1 MDLLIGDVF
10 RTGARSVP
18 DRIAA
23 AMGERRLTYRELGQ
37 QSNRVAHVLR
47 DLGVG
52 HQDRVVMWSNTTL
65 DAIPVFAAA
74 AKLGAVFA
82 PANALLG
89 VDEAVEMVALARP
102 SLLIVDDAH
111 AESGEVVAQKVGVP
125 LVCMHRRR
133 GCRHFVA
140 RRRGGRVRRRHP

>member
-18 DRIAA
+18 NRIAA
-23 AMGERRLTYRELGQ
+23 TMGDRQFTYRQLGQ

-74 AKLGAVFA
+74 AKLGVVFA
-82 PANALLG
+82 PANYMG
-89 VDEAVEMVALARP
+89 KP
-102 SLLIVDDAH
+102 Y
-111 AESGEVVAQKVGVP
+111 
-125 LVCMHRRR
+125 LVKLSDLNK
-133 GCRHFVA
+133 
-140 RRRGGRVRRRHP
+140 